1 MKLPYLGVL
10 VNCIIKNLILNVK
23 IKKKIIKSMKPIY
36 NLAKNKIKLQ
46 SIIFKA
52 NKFFKKAK

>member
-1 MKLPYLGVL
+1 
-10 VNCIIKNLILNVK
+10 
-23 IKKKIIKSMKPIY
+23 MKPIY

>member
-1 MKLPYLGVL
+1 
-10 VNCIIKNLILNVK
+10 
-23 IKKKIIKSMKPIY
+23 MKPIY

-46 SIIFKA
+46 SIILKA